1 MHAKSHLFLR
11 KKNITIWLQEQVTFS
26 MRVLDLQE
34 QVNFIILKNI
44 TIWLQ

>member
-11 KKNITIWLQEQVTFS
+11 KKKITISLQEQVTFS

-34 QVNFIILKNI
+34 QVNFII
-44 TIWLQ
+44 